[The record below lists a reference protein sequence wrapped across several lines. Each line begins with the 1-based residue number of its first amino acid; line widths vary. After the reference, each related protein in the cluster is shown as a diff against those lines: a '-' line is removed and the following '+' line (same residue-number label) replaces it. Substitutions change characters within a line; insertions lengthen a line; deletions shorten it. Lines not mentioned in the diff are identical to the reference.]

1 MISKCANP
9 NCGTP
14 FRYYRDGKLFHIEV
28 ANPVDVEGKQA
39 KKASH
44 KVENFWLCGECSSN
58 FTLAVECQKGVVV
71 LPIRS
76 LYPPRA
82 IA

>member
-14 FRYYRDGKLFHIEV
+14 FRYFRDGKLFHIEV
-28 ANPVDVEGKQA
+28 ANPVDVEAKQG
-39 KKASH
+39 KKASR
-44 KVENFWLCGECSSN
+44 KVENFWLCGECSSS
-58 FTLAVECQKGVVV
+58 FTLTVERQKGVVV
-71 LPIRS
+71 IPIRS
-76 LYPPRA
+76 LYTNRA